1 MLKGMII
8 GLSKKEKFEEIKKY
22 IESYIPKINNW
33 ALCDVFC
40 AGLKITSK
48 YEKEMWQFIQK
59 YLKSDKEF
67 EIRFGVVIILDY
79 YIKEEYLE
87 EIFKIIEK
95 IENDGYYVK
104 MAIAWEISI
113 SLIKYYDRTKE
124 FLQKSQLDKFTHNK
138 AIQKAIESYRI
149 TEKQKAELRK
159 MKR

>member
-1 MLKGMII
+1 MII

-104 MAIAWEISI
+104 MAIAWLLSKCLVYFYEE
-113 SLIKYYDRTKE
+113 TVE
-124 FLQKSQLDKFTHNK
+124 FLTKTKLDKFTKNK
-138 AIQKAIESYRI
+138 SIQKAIESYRI
-149 TEKQKAELRK
+149 SDIRKKELRNLK
-159 MKR
+159 QY

>member
-124 FLQKSQLDKFTHNK
+124 FLQKSQLDKITHNK